1 MLSWLRAKSRTGRT
15 ATELYGSIVTQARRR
30 EFYIDHGVTDTPEG
44 RFSLIV
50 AHLFV
55 ALERLR
61 VEGEAGQELARAVVE
76 TFVADMDASLR
87 EMGIGDFGVPKRV
100 KKAAAA
106 LYDCVAEYR
115 AAMAAEETDALA
127 TALGRHV
134 PCAPEGCKA
143 IARYLRAST
152 AALAAAPAD
161 GLLAGRI
168 AFPLPPRIA
177 EG

>member
-15 ATELYGSIVTQARRR
+15 ATELYGSIVTQARTRD
-30 EFYIDHGVTDTPEG
+30 FYADHGVADTPEG

-55 ALERLR
+55 VLERLR
-61 VEGEAGQELARAVVE
+61 AEDEPGQELARAVVE

-115 AAMAAEETDALA
+115 AAMADEDADALA

-134 PCAPEGCKA
+134 PCAPDGARA
-143 IARYLRAST
+143 IARYLRAT
-152 AALAAAPAD
+152 AAALAAVSAD

-168 AFPLPPRIA
+168 AFPPPSRTA